1 MYRVGQA
8 NTAYPPTVE
17 WNYRIQQGYASTS
30 LLHTQAWPTACIYL
44 WRERE
49 GENMALSREGLIQE
63 LKHQIHSP
71 LAAIRNALYLTA
83 VRIDDPEALRYLA
96 LAEAEISRIAAVLK
110 NADQIQENK
119 QVHVLIR
126 SMGKASAA

>member
-1 MYRVGQA
+1 
-8 NTAYPPTVE
+8 
-17 WNYRIQQGYASTS
+17 
-30 LLHTQAWPTACIYL
+30 
-44 WRERE
+44 
-49 GENMALSREGLIQE
+49 MALSNEGLIQE

-96 LAEAEISRIAAVLK
+96 LAEAEITRIAAVLK

-119 QVHVLIR
+119 QVHVLIP
-126 SMGKASAA
+126 SLGKASAA

>member
-1 MYRVGQA
+1 MELSDPAGVRQYIFIAVHCTKTPHFDHVQ
-8 NTAYPPTVE
+8 
-17 WNYRIQQGYASTS
+17 WN
-30 LLHTQAWPTACIYL
+30 TQAWPTACIYL
-44 WRERE
+44 CVNGR
-49 GENMALSREGLIQE
+49 GANMALSKEGLIQE

-83 VRIDDPEALRYLA
+83 VRIDDPESLRYLA
-96 LAEAEISRIAAVLK
+96 LAEAEITRIAAVLK